1 MKYLLQYV
9 RTCNEKGYVVMNND
23 VKGISIDSLSNS
35 INISKVNKFIYLF
48 IKRLFD
54 IILSLFGILFLI
66 PIAIVIKI
74 SYILNKDYSSIFYSQ
89 IRIGKN
95 GKEFKLYKFRSMI
108 PNADEVLK
116 ELMDTNTNIF
126 NEYSKNK
133 KLKDDPRVT
142 KVGKFIRKTSL
153 DEFPQFINVFKGDM
167 SIVGNRPYL
176 PREKK
181 DMGNYY
187 NDIVKTK
194 CGIVSYWAIHGRS
207 DVSFE
212 RRLELEKYYSNHQS
226 LGLDAKIFIK
236 SFSVVL
242 LKKGAE

>member
-1 MKYLLQYV
+1 MNKEVSIEEVSNVISMSKIKKYL
-9 RTCNEKGYVVMNND
+9 
-23 VKGISIDSLSNS
+23 
-35 INISKVNKFIYLF
+35 YLT

-66 PIAIVIKI
+66 PISIIIKI
-74 SYILNKDYSSIFYSQ
+74 SYILNKDFSSIFYTQ
-89 IRIGKN
+89 IRIGKD

-116 ELMDTNTNIF
+116 ELMSSSTDIF

-226 LGLDAKIFIK
+226 LGLDVKIFIK
-236 SFSVVL
+236 SFLVIL

>member
-1 MKYLLQYV
+1 
-9 RTCNEKGYVVMNND
+9 MNND
-23 VKGISIDSLSNS
+23 INNISINDISENSLNF
-35 INISKVNKFIYLF
+35 SKVKKYSYL
-48 IKRLFD
+48 ITKRLFD

-66 PIAIVIKI
+66 PLSIIIKI
-74 SYILNKDYSSIFYSQ
+74 SYILNKDYSSIFYTQ
-89 IRIGKN
+89 TRIGKN

-116 ELMDTNTNIF
+116 ELMDTNTDIF

-153 DEFPQFINVFKGDM
+153 DEFPQFINVFRGDM

-187 NDIVKTK
+187 SDIVKTK

-207 DVSFE
+207 DVSFN

-226 LGLDAKIFIK
+226 LGLDVKIFIRA
-236 SFSVVL
+236 FSVVL
-242 LKKGAE
+242 FKKGAK

>member
-1 MKYLLQYV
+1 
-9 RTCNEKGYVVMNND
+9 MNND
-23 VKGISIDSLSNS
+23 INNISINDISENSLNF
-35 INISKVNKFIYLF
+35 SKVKKYSYL
-48 IKRLFD
+48 ITKRLFD

-66 PIAIVIKI
+66 PLSIIIKI
-74 SYILNKDYSSIFYSQ
+74 SYILNKDYSSIFYTQ
-89 IRIGKN
+89 TRIGKN

-116 ELMDTNTNIF
+116 KLMDTNTDIF

-153 DEFPQFINVFKGDM
+153 DEFPQFINVFKGEM

-187 NDIVKTK
+187 SDIVKTK
-194 CGIVSYWAIHGRS
+194 CGIVSYWAVHGRS

-226 LGLDAKIFIK
+226 LKLDIEIF
-236 SFSVVL
+236 FRAFLVVL
-242 LKKGAE
+242 LKKGAK

>member
-1 MKYLLQYV
+1 
-9 RTCNEKGYVVMNND
+9 MNND
-23 VKGISIDSLSNS
+23 INNISINDISENSLNF
-35 INISKVNKFIYLF
+35 SKVKKYSYL
-48 IKRLFD
+48 ITKRLFD

-66 PIAIVIKI
+66 PLSIIIKI
-74 SYILNKDYSSIFYSQ
+74 SYILNKDYSSIFYTQ
-89 IRIGKN
+89 TRIGKN

-116 ELMDTNTNIF
+116 ELMDTNTDIF

-187 NDIVKTK
+187 SDIVKTK
-194 CGIVSYWAIHGRS
+194 CGIVSYWAVHGRS
-207 DVSFE
+207 DVSFK

-226 LGLDAKIFIK
+226 LKLDIEIF
-236 SFSVVL
+236 FRAFLVVL
-242 LKKGAE
+242 LKKGAK

>member
-1 MKYLLQYV
+1 
-9 RTCNEKGYVVMNND
+9 MNND
-23 VKGISIDSLSNS
+23 INNISINDISENSLNF
-35 INISKVNKFIYLF
+35 SKVKKYSYL
-48 IKRLFD
+48 ITKRLFD

-66 PIAIVIKI
+66 PLSIIIKI
-74 SYILNKDYSSIFYSQ
+74 SYILNKDYSSIFYTQ
-89 IRIGKN
+89 TRIGKN

-116 ELMDTNTNIF
+116 KLMDTNTDIF

-207 DVSFE
+207 DVSFN

-226 LGLDAKIFIK
+226 LKLDIEIFFRAI
-236 SFSVVL
+236 SVVL
-242 LKKGAE
+242 LKKGAN

>member
-1 MKYLLQYV
+1 
-9 RTCNEKGYVVMNND
+9 MNND
-23 VKGISIDSLSNS
+23 INNISINDIYENSLNF
-35 INISKVNKFIYLF
+35 SKVKKYSYL
-48 IKRLFD
+48 ITKRLFD

-66 PIAIVIKI
+66 PLSIIIKI
-74 SYILNKDYSSIFYSQ
+74 SYILNKDYSSIFYTQ
-89 IRIGKN
+89 TRIGKN

-116 ELMDTNTNIF
+116 ELMDTNTDIF

-226 LGLDAKIFIK
+226 LKLDIEIF
-236 SFSVVL
+236 FRAFLVVL
-242 LKKGAE
+242 LKKGAK

>member
-1 MKYLLQYV
+1 
-9 RTCNEKGYVVMNND
+9 MNND
-23 VKGISIDSLSNS
+23 INNISINDISENSLNF
-35 INISKVNKFIYLF
+35 SKVKKYSYL
-48 IKRLFD
+48 ITKRLFD

-66 PIAIVIKI
+66 PLSIIIKI
-74 SYILNKDYSSIFYSQ
+74 SYILNKDYSSIFYTQ
-89 IRIGKN
+89 TRIGKN

-116 ELMDTNTNIF
+116 KLMDTNTDIF

-167 SIVGNRPYL
+167 SIIGNRPYL

-194 CGIVSYWAIHGRS
+194 CGIVSYWAVHGRS

-226 LGLDAKIFIK
+226 LKLDIEIF
-236 SFSVVL
+236 FRAFLVVL
-242 LKKGAE
+242 LKKGAK

>member
-1 MKYLLQYV
+1 MNKEVSIEEVSNVISMSKIKKYL
-9 RTCNEKGYVVMNND
+9 
-23 VKGISIDSLSNS
+23 
-35 INISKVNKFIYLF
+35 YLT

-66 PIAIVIKI
+66 PISIIIKI
-74 SYILNKDYSSIFYSQ
+74 SYILNKDFSSIFYSQ
-89 IRIGKN
+89 IRIGKD

-116 ELMDTNTNIF
+116 ELMSTSTDIF

-176 PREKK
+176 PIEKK

-226 LGLDAKIFIK
+226 LKLDIEIF
-236 SFSVVL
+236 FRAFLVVL
-242 LKKGAE
+242 LKKGAK

>member
-1 MKYLLQYV
+1 
-9 RTCNEKGYVVMNND
+9 MNND
-23 VKGISIDSLSNS
+23 VNNISINDISENSLNF
-35 INISKVNKFIYLF
+35 SKVKKYSYL
-48 IKRLFD
+48 ITKRLLD

-66 PIAIVIKI
+66 PLSIIIKI
-74 SYILNKDYSSIFYSQ
+74 SYILNKDYSSIFYTQ
-89 IRIGKN
+89 TRIGKN

-116 ELMDTNTNIF
+116 ELMDTNTDIF

-187 NDIVKTK
+187 SDIVKTK
-194 CGIVSYWAIHGRS
+194 CGIVSYWAVHGRS
-207 DVSFE
+207 DVSFK

-226 LGLDAKIFIK
+226 LKLDIGIF
-236 SFSVVL
+236 FRAFLVVL
-242 LKKGAE
+242 LKKGAK

>member
-1 MKYLLQYV
+1 
-9 RTCNEKGYVVMNND
+9 MNND
-23 VKGISIDSLSNS
+23 INNISINDIYENSLNF
-35 INISKVNKFIYLF
+35 SKVKKYSYL
-48 IKRLFD
+48 ITKRLFD

-66 PIAIVIKI
+66 PLSIIIKI
-74 SYILNKDYSSIFYSQ
+74 SYILNKDYSSIFYTQ
-89 IRIGKN
+89 TRIGKN

-116 ELMDTNTNIF
+116 ELMDTNTDIF

-187 NDIVKTK
+187 SDIVKTK
-194 CGIVSYWAIHGRS
+194 CGIVSYWAVHGRS
-207 DVSFE
+207 DVSFK

-226 LGLDAKIFIK
+226 LKLDIEIFFRA
-236 SFSVVL
+236 FSVVL
-242 LKKGAE
+242 FKKGAK

>member
-1 MKYLLQYV
+1 
-9 RTCNEKGYVVMNND
+9 MNND
-23 VKGISIDSLSNS
+23 INNISINDISESSLNF
-35 INISKVNKFIYLF
+35 SKVKKYCYL
-48 IKRLFD
+48 ITKRLFD

-66 PIAIVIKI
+66 PLSIIIKI
-74 SYILNKDYSSIFYSQ
+74 SYILNKDYSSIFYTQ
-89 IRIGKN
+89 TRIGKN

-116 ELMDTNTNIF
+116 ELMDTNTDIF

-187 NDIVKTK
+187 SDIVKTK

-226 LGLDAKIFIK
+226 LKLDIEIFFRA
-236 SFSVVL
+236 FSVVL
-242 LKKGAE
+242 LKKGAK

>member
-1 MKYLLQYV
+1 
-9 RTCNEKGYVVMNND
+9 MNND
-23 VKGISIDSLSNS
+23 INNISINDISENSLNF
-35 INISKVNKFIYLF
+35 SKVKKYSYL
-48 IKRLFD
+48 ITKRLFD

-66 PIAIVIKI
+66 PLSIIIKI
-74 SYILNKDYSSIFYSQ
+74 SYILNKDYSSIFYTQ
-89 IRIGKN
+89 TRIGKN

-116 ELMDTNTNIF
+116 KLMDTNTDIF

-187 NDIVKTK
+187 SDIVKTK
-194 CGIVSYWAIHGRS
+194 CGIVSYWAVHGRS
-207 DVSFE
+207 DVSFK

-226 LGLDAKIFIK
+226 LKLDIEIF
-236 SFSVVL
+236 FRAFLVVL
-242 LKKGAE
+242 LKKGAK

>member
-1 MKYLLQYV
+1 
-9 RTCNEKGYVVMNND
+9 MNND
-23 VKGISIDSLSNS
+23 INNISINDISENSLNF
-35 INISKVNKFIYLF
+35 SKVKKYSYL
-48 IKRLFD
+48 ITKRLFD

-66 PIAIVIKI
+66 PLSIIIKI
-74 SYILNKDYSSIFYSQ
+74 SYILNKDYSSIFYTQ
-89 IRIGKN
+89 TRIGKN

-116 ELMDTNTNIF
+116 KLMDTNTDIF

-167 SIVGNRPYL
+167 SIIGNRPYL

-187 NDIVKTK
+187 SDIVKTK
-194 CGIVSYWAIHGRS
+194 CGIVSYWAVHGRS
-207 DVSFE
+207 DVSFK

-226 LGLDAKIFIK
+226 LKLDIEIF
-236 SFSVVL
+236 FRAFLVVL
-242 LKKGAE
+242 LKKGAK

>member
-1 MKYLLQYV
+1 
-9 RTCNEKGYVVMNND
+9 MNND
-23 VKGISIDSLSNS
+23 INNISINDISENSLNF
-35 INISKVNKFIYLF
+35 SKVKKYSYL
-48 IKRLFD
+48 ITKRLFD

-66 PIAIVIKI
+66 PLSIIIKI
-74 SYILNKDYSSIFYSQ
+74 SYILNKDYSSIFYTQ
-89 IRIGKN
+89 TRIGKN

-116 ELMDTNTNIF
+116 KLMDTNTDIF

-133 KLKDDPRVT
+133 KLKNDPRVT

-226 LGLDAKIFIK
+226 LKLDIEIFFRA
-236 SFSVVL
+236 FSVVL
-242 LKKGAE
+242 LKKGAK

>member
-1 MKYLLQYV
+1 
-9 RTCNEKGYVVMNND
+9 MNND
-23 VKGISIDSLSNS
+23 VNNISINDISENSLNF
-35 INISKVNKFIYLF
+35 SKVKKYSYL
-48 IKRLFD
+48 ITKRLFD

-66 PIAIVIKI
+66 PLSIIIKI
-74 SYILNKDYSSIFYSQ
+74 SYILNKDYSSIFYTQ
-89 IRIGKN
+89 TRIGKN

-116 ELMDTNTNIF
+116 ELMDTNTDIF
-126 NEYSKNK
+126 NVYSKNK

-187 NDIVKTK
+187 SDIVKTK
-194 CGIVSYWAIHGRS
+194 CGIVSYWAVHGRS
-207 DVSFE
+207 DVSFK

-226 LGLDAKIFIK
+226 LKLDIEIF
-236 SFSVVL
+236 FRAFLVVL
-242 LKKGAE
+242 LKKGAK

>member
-1 MKYLLQYV
+1 
-9 RTCNEKGYVVMNND
+9 MNND
-23 VKGISIDSLSNS
+23 INNISINDIYENSLNF
-35 INISKVNKFIYLF
+35 SKVKKYSYL
-48 IKRLFD
+48 ITKRLFD

-66 PIAIVIKI
+66 PLSIIIKI
-74 SYILNKDYSSIFYSQ
+74 SYILNKDYSSIFYTQ
-89 IRIGKN
+89 TRIGKN

-116 ELMDTNTNIF
+116 ELMDTNTDIF

-207 DVSFE
+207 DVSFK

-226 LGLDAKIFIK
+226 LKLDIEIF
-236 SFSVVL
+236 FRAFLVVL
-242 LKKGAE
+242 LKKGAK

>member
-1 MKYLLQYV
+1 
-9 RTCNEKGYVVMNND
+9 MNND
-23 VKGISIDSLSNS
+23 VNNISINDISENSLNF
-35 INISKVNKFIYLF
+35 SKVKKYSYL
-48 IKRLFD
+48 ITKRLFD

-66 PIAIVIKI
+66 PLSIIIKI
-74 SYILNKDYSSIFYSQ
+74 SYILNKDYSSIFYTQ
-89 IRIGKN
+89 TRIGKN

-116 ELMDTNTNIF
+116 ELMDTNTDIF

-187 NDIVKTK
+187 SDIVKTK
-194 CGIVSYWAIHGRS
+194 CGIVSYWAVHGRS
-207 DVSFE
+207 DVSFK

-226 LGLDAKIFIK
+226 LKLDIEIF
-236 SFSVVL
+236 FRAFLVVL
-242 LKKGAE
+242 LKKGAK

>member
-1 MKYLLQYV
+1 
-9 RTCNEKGYVVMNND
+9 MNND
-23 VKGISIDSLSNS
+23 INNISINDISENSLNF
-35 INISKVNKFIYLF
+35 SKVKKYSYL
-48 IKRLFD
+48 ITKRLFD

-66 PIAIVIKI
+66 PLSIIIKI
-74 SYILNKDYSSIFYSQ
+74 SYILNKDYSSIFYTQ
-89 IRIGKN
+89 TRIGKN

-116 ELMDTNTNIF
+116 KLMDTNTDIF

-181 DMGNYY
+181 DMGKYY
-187 NDIVKTK
+187 KDIIKTK
-194 CGIVSYWAIHGRS
+194 PGLSGFWQVSLRS
-207 DVSFE
+207 RGTFQQ
-212 RRLELEKYYSNHQS
+212 RLKMEQYYSNHC
-226 LGLDAKIFIK
+226 GLKFDIQIFFKTIGVVFKLDENAK
-236 SFSVVL
+236 
-242 LKKGAE
+242 

>member
-1 MKYLLQYV
+1 MNKEVSIEEVSNVISMSKIKKYL
-9 RTCNEKGYVVMNND
+9 
-23 VKGISIDSLSNS
+23 
-35 INISKVNKFIYLF
+35 YLT
-48 IKRLFD
+48 IKRFFD
-54 IILSLFGILFLI
+54 IILSLCGILFLI
-66 PIAIVIKI
+66 PISIIIKI
-74 SYILNKDYSSIFYSQ
+74 SYILNKDFSSIFYSQ
-89 IRIGKN
+89 IRIGKD

-116 ELMDTNTNIF
+116 ELMSTSTDIF

-153 DEFPQFINVFKGDM
+153 DEFPQFINVLKGDM

-176 PREKK
+176 PIEKK

-194 CGIVSYWAIHGRS
+194 CGIISYWAIHGRS

>member
-1 MKYLLQYV
+1 
-9 RTCNEKGYVVMNND
+9 MNND
-23 VKGISIDSLSNS
+23 VNNISINDISENSLNF
-35 INISKVNKFIYLF
+35 SKVKKYSYL
-48 IKRLFD
+48 ITKRLFD

-66 PIAIVIKI
+66 PLSIIIKI
-74 SYILNKDYSSIFYSQ
+74 SYILNKDYSSIFYTQ
-89 IRIGKN
+89 TRIGKN

-116 ELMDTNTNIF
+116 ELMDTNTDIF

-187 NDIVKTK
+187 SDIVKTK

-226 LGLDAKIFIK
+226 LKLDIEIF
-236 SFSVVL
+236 FRAFLVVL
-242 LKKGAE
+242 LKKGAK

>member
-1 MKYLLQYV
+1 
-9 RTCNEKGYVVMNND
+9 MNND
-23 VKGISIDSLSNS
+23 INNISINDISENSLNF
-35 INISKVNKFIYLF
+35 SKVKKYSYL
-48 IKRLFD
+48 ITKRLFD

-66 PIAIVIKI
+66 PLSITIKI
-74 SYILNKDYSSIFYSQ
+74 SYILNKDYSSIFYTQ
-89 IRIGKN
+89 TRIGKN

-116 ELMDTNTNIF
+116 KLMDTKADIF
-126 NEYSKNK
+126 NEYNKNK

-153 DEFPQFINVFKGDM
+153 DEFPQFINVCKGDM

-226 LGLDAKIFIK
+226 LKLDIEIF
-236 SFSVVL
+236 FRAFLVVL
-242 LKKGAE
+242 LKKGAK

>member
-1 MKYLLQYV
+1 
-9 RTCNEKGYVVMNND
+9 MNND
-23 VKGISIDSLSNS
+23 INNISINDISENSLNF
-35 INISKVNKFIYLF
+35 SKVKKYSYL
-48 IKRLFD
+48 ITKRLFD

-66 PIAIVIKI
+66 PLSIIIKI
-74 SYILNKDYSSIFYSQ
+74 SYILNKDYSSIFYTQ
-89 IRIGKN
+89 TRIGKN

-116 ELMDTNTNIF
+116 ELMDTNTDIF

-187 NDIVKTK
+187 SDIVKTK

-226 LGLDAKIFIK
+226 LKLDIEIF
-236 SFSVVL
+236 FRAFLVVL
-242 LKKGAE
+242 FKKGAK

>member
-1 MKYLLQYV
+1 
-9 RTCNEKGYVVMNND
+9 MNND
-23 VKGISIDSLSNS
+23 INNISINDISENSLNF
-35 INISKVNKFIYLF
+35 SKVKKYSYL
-48 IKRLFD
+48 ITKRLFD

-66 PIAIVIKI
+66 PLSIIIKI
-74 SYILNKDYSSIFYSQ
+74 SYILNKDYSSIFYTQ
-89 IRIGKN
+89 TRIGKN

-167 SIVGNRPYL
+167 SIIGNRPYL

-187 NDIVKTK
+187 SDIVKTK

-207 DVSFE
+207 NVSFK

-226 LGLDAKIFIK
+226 LKLDIEIFFRA
-236 SFSVVL
+236 FSVVL
-242 LKKGAE
+242 LKKGAK

>member
-1 MKYLLQYV
+1 
-9 RTCNEKGYVVMNND
+9 MNND
-23 VKGISIDSLSNS
+23 VK
-35 INISKVNKFIYLF
+35 NISASDISSVVNTSKLSRYLYLT

-54 IILSLFGILFLI
+54 ICMSLFGILFLI
-66 PIAIVIKI
+66 PIAIIIKI
-74 SYILNKDYSSIFYSQ
+74 SYMLNKDFTSIFYSQ
-89 IRIGKN
+89 TRIGKD

-116 ELMDTNTNIF
+116 ELMNTNTDIF

-167 SIVGNRPYL
+167 SIIGNRPYL
-176 PREKK
+176 IREKK
-181 DMGNYY
+181 DMGSYY

-194 CGIVSYWAIHGRS
+194 PGITGYWQVSGRS
-207 DVSFE
+207 NLSFE
-212 RRLELEKYYSNHQS
+212 DRLKLEQYYSNNYS
-226 LGLDAKIFIK
+226 LIMDIKILFKTVIA
-236 SFSVVL
+236 VL

>member
-1 MKYLLQYV
+1 
-9 RTCNEKGYVVMNND
+9 MNND
-23 VKGISIDSLSNS
+23 INNISINDISENSLNF
-35 INISKVNKFIYLF
+35 SKVKKYSYL
-48 IKRLFD
+48 ITKRLFD

-66 PIAIVIKI
+66 PLSIIIKI
-74 SYILNKDYSSIFYSQ
+74 SYILNKDYSSIFYTQ
-89 IRIGKN
+89 TRIGKN

-116 ELMDTNTNIF
+116 KLMDTNTDIF

-194 CGIVSYWAIHGRS
+194 CGIVSYWAVHGRS

-226 LGLDAKIFIK
+226 LKLDIEIF
-236 SFSVVL
+236 FRAFLVVL
-242 LKKGAE
+242 LKKGAK